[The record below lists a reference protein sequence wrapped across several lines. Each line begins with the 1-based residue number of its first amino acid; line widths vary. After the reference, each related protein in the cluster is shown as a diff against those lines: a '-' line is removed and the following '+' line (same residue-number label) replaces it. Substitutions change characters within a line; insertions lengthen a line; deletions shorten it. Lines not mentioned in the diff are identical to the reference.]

1 MSLFSSVVN
10 AFSGQQAAKAQ
21 KRAAD
26 AANNTIKQQYEQTRS
41 DLQPYRQSGT
51 NALSRYGDLLGMNGQ
66 ESYSKALEGYT
77 QSPFLAQMVQNTQ
90 KGVDASSA
98 ARGGLFSG
106 ATAQAIG
113 DRTGQL
119 YLQDF
124 NNYLGRLGGMA
135 DSGQNAAAQTGQFGA
150 QAAAQ
155 RGQYYTD
162 RGNANA
168 NSIMAPALGMQQFTN
183 NVSKAMGAYAG
194 GGFG

>member
-10 AFSGQQAAKAQ
+10 AFSAQKAAKAQ

-26 AANNTIKQQYEQTRS
+26 EANNTIKQQYEQTRT

-51 NALSRYGDLLGMNGQ
+51 NALSRYGDLMGMNGN
-66 ESYSKALEGYT
+66 EAYSTALQGYKE
-77 QSPFLAQMVQNTQ
+77 SPFLSQLITNTQ

-119 YLQDF
+119 YMQDF

-135 DSGQNAAAQTGQFGA
+135 DAGQNAATQGGQMGA

-168 NSIMAPALGMQQFTN
+168 NSIMAPALGWQQFSN
-183 NVSKAMGAYAG
+183 NASKAMGAFAG